1 MFRYLLISLILFFNL
16 NYSQDY
22 YKINLTLDPL
32 NNNLIVKQDIK
43 FLNNTNDVISELT
56 LLDWNSS
63 FSNFNTPLSKQLYS
77 EYDSS
82 LLKPNKAPNTSTIIQ
97 SLKVNKNPINFQRI
111 EDQIDVLILENV
123 GLIYPGD
130 IINIQID

>member
-111 EDQIDVLILENV
+111 ERSN
-123 GLIYPGD
+123 
-130 IINIQID
+130 